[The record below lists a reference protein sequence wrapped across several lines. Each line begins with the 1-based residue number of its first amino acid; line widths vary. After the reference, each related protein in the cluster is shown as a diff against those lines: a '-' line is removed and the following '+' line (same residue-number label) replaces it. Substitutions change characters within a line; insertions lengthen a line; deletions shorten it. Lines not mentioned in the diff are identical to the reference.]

1 MAAKRGIERGEVAL
15 RVSLKNTNSV
25 ELVDIGQSFEALGE
39 LYEAFVHRHGYD
51 KTPGNAKLYLVD
63 IHRGSIVADLKGYLD
78 QASFVLNHLDVL
90 AGFIGNMNELIEFFR
105 LQRSLKGDDLPTRAE
120 AERIARFVEP
130 VAKDGGAQFNLA
142 VQGNT
147 TVNVTNI
154 TINSERANAIQ
165 NNVRRYLGPPVPE
178 SGLFEREVLYLEQ
191 MRRGTKTSAG
201 DRGVIEKFSPRP
213 VKLLFMT
220 EEVKA
225 AIIEKPE
232 NPFQMSYVVDGEV
245 STARGEPA
253 LYKIAKVHEA
263 IGPATKG
270 RRRRRV
276 AY

>member
-1 MAAKRGIERGEVAL
+1 MVVKRKAERNEIAFRL
-15 RVSLKNTNSV
+15 SLKNTKPV

-51 KTPGNAKLYLVD
+51 KTPGNARLYLVD
-63 IHRGSIVADLKGYLD
+63 VHRGSIIADLKGYLD
-78 QASFVLNHLDVL
+78 QASFVIDHLDVL
-90 AGFIGNMNELIEFFR
+90 AGFITNMHDLVEFFR

-120 AERIARFVEP
+120 AERVSKFVEP
-130 VAKDGGAQFNLA
+130 VAKDGGSQFNLA
-142 VQGNT
+142 IQGNA

-154 TINSERANAIQ
+154 TINSESANAIQ

-225 AIIEKPE
+225 AIIEKPQ
-232 NPFQMSYVVDGEV
+232 NPFQMSYVIDGEV

-253 LYKIAKVHEA
+253 LYKIAKVHES
-263 IGPATKG
+263 IGPASTKA
-270 RRRRRV
+270 RRRRR
-276 AY
+276 AA